1 MMGKFA
7 NGAQTGAFRYLFNE
21 SMRHGRMFNDL
32 KNNNIAENSKCGNA
46 PVSCIATS
54 TGGIGKYQ
62 DGNKLARYNC
72 SNSGG
77 NCSFVAQGDGEHVYG
92 AKLGTSWHPD
102 YGTFTRAYGVEDFI
116 VDPNDTLQIP
126 KRPRLCPVCEFTATN
141 HRDGATNN
149 CLSSSID

>member
-1 MMGKFA
+1 MDP
-7 NGAQTGAFRYLFNE
+7 RYLFNE

-116 VDPNDTLQIP
+116 VDPNDTFSKKPAPKLPPILSCTIP
-126 KRPRLCPVCEFTATN
+126 PANP
-141 HRDGATNN
+141 
-149 CLSSSID
+149 